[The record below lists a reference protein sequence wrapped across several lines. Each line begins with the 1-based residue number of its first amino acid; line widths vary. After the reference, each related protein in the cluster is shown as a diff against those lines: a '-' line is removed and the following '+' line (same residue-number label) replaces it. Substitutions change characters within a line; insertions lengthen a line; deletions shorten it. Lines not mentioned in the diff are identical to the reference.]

1 MMTTRAASRSNRPR
15 LVTVWPVGMVLLPL
29 LMLGLAAPCP
39 AAPPTGIVDAAYA
52 QALFTADLFL
62 WAWQT
67 CDADLGLQ
75 LISRELLARL
85 QQPGSQAFQMYM
97 EGLSNPHHVAF
108 EITGGRMLGPDRAAF
123 SVTLFD
129 LYNGEPQGNRYDST
143 MELALDPNAPAMPD
157 SLLRRLR
164 PEAAS
169 HFRITEDVRW
179 KVDVLPEA
187 N

>member
-1 MMTTRAASRSNRPR
+1 MTTRTATRSNRPR
-15 LVTVWPVGMVLLPL
+15 LMRVWPIGMVLIPL
-29 LMLGLAAPCP
+29 LMLGLAAPCS
-39 AAPPTGIVDAAYA
+39 AAHPTGTVDAAYA

-67 CDADLGLQ
+67 CNADLGLQ

-85 QQPGSQAFQMYM
+85 QQPGSRGLLMYM

-129 LYNGEPQGNRYDST
+129 LYNGEPEGYRYDST
-143 MELALDPNAPAMPD
+143 MELVLDPAAPALPD